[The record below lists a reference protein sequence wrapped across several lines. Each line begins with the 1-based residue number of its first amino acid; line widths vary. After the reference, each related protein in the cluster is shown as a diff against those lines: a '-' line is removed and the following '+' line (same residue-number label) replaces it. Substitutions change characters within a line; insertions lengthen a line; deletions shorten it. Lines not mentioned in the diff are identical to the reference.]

1 MGEFIINELFYSLV
15 SYKGGLVNLNQI
27 TLPVID
33 MEIST
38 KFYRDLG
45 FTQIVD
51 TPHYSRFEC
60 PDGGSTFSLSLETGE
75 LVCGTVIY
83 FEHEQLDELV
93 NTLKAKGF
101 VFDQEP
107 TDQSYLWREAILHDP
122 SGHKIKLY
130 WAGENRIN
138 PPWRVEIRS

>member
-1 MGEFIINELFYSLV
+1 
-15 SYKGGLVNLNQI
+15 VNLNQI

-33 MEIST
+33 MRIST

-51 TPHYSRFEC
+51 TPYYARFEC
-60 PDGGSTFSLSLETGE
+60 PEGNSTFSLLLQDKQSES
-75 LVCGTVIY
+75 GTVIY
-83 FEHEQLDELV
+83 FEHEKLDDLV

-101 VFDQEP
+101 FFDQEA

-122 SGHKIKLY
+122 SGNKIKLY
-130 WAGENRIN
+130 WAGKNRIN
-138 PPWRVEIRS
+138 PPWRVSLRS